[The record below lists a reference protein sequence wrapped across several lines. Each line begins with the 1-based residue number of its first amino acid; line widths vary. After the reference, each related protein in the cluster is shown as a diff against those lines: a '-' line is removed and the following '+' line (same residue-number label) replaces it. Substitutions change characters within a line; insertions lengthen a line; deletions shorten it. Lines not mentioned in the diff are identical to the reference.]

1 MNTRK
6 QIYILLKQTRPKLAY
21 HLKLQEDMGFV
32 PSTPTTLH
40 YLAA

>member
-21 HLKLQEDMGFV
+21 HLKLQDMGFV